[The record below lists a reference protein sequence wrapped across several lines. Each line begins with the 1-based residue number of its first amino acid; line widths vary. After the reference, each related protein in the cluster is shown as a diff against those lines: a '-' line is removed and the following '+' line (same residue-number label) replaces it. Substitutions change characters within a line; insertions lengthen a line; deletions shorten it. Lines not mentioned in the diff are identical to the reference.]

1 MLQRQ
6 FLCYRVCFCLP
17 GRATYGLFFIYAI
30 KHSPAGDVVGKIS
43 VGYQGWFACIGD
55 GAPINAWWH
64 WSNNWSQ
71 PPSPSNNNIK
81 AWPDMTEYTR
91 SYQTAYANL
100 NGGGPGHPVL
110 VLRPVHGQHPLP
122 VDAAERL

>member
-1 MLQRQ
+1 MQLSRRS
-6 FLCYRVCFCLP
+6 FLGAAAATVA
-17 GRATYGLFFIYAI
+17 GAAAATASSWASAARAA
-30 KHSPAGDVVGKIS
+30 SAAGDVVGKIS
-43 VGYQGWFACIGD
+43 VGYQGWFACSGD

-81 AWPDMTEYTR
+81 AWPDMTEYTK

-100 NGGGPGHPVL
+100 NGGGSAPPFSSYDPSTGNPH
-110 VLRPVHGQHPLP
+110 LP
-122 VDAAERL
+122 W